1 MFYSTTK
8 KIVSEIAPG
17 NLTLFP
23 VKSPLD
29 SSKCKPLHLVIKK
42 KKKFFSKRENYV
54 PTPFRLT
61 DILIDGQDLDFG
73 LSSSIIACFSESS
86 SASLSAQVG
95 VDSGHVDVGAHIS
108 GSSSDAMSS
117 VEMRKHTISERTLLD
132 VTKDRKV
139 NREHGFVKQ
148 MKNNTV
154 YVILEVIET
163 EHACSVNNS
172 AKAETGMKLLM
183 KLLGTEAD
191 LSVSRERKLTF
202 PARTSIAY
210 KVSELMISP
219 SDILEL
225 DWESYLQN
233 TEMSRFD
240 RKPRLAALLAE
251 LTKMCADKKILFLNA
266 ILEILE
272 HSDSFAVLDEMLDP
286 ITEDLQPDFQVLD
299 QTEED
304 NRACVEKVLDLLGI
318 KKEDPPGE
326 PLALTPESEG
336 IIRAVIILIQSLSEM
351 DPETLI
357 LLANC
362 VKAEIISK
370 QLKLVTIIDDKWSG
384 APRYQRN
391 FLEDEEDPEKVLI
404 TQLTDEEFQITQQVL
419 EDFGFQLDRESA
431 SVLRIK
437 NCKQGDVLSLYAALY
452 ALNGLCN

>member
-8 KIVSEIAPG
+8 KIVSEIDPG
-17 NLTLFP
+17 SLTLFP

-29 SSKCKPLHLVIKK
+29 SPKCKPLHLVIKK
-42 KKKFFSKRENYV
+42 KKKIFSKRENYA

-86 SASLSAQVG
+86 SASLSAQVC

-139 NREHGFVKQ
+139 NREHRFVKQ

-172 AKAETGMKLLM
+172 SKAETGMKVLM
-183 KLLGTEAD
+183 KLLKMEAD
-191 LSVSRERKLTF
+191 LSVRRERKLTF

-219 SDILEL
+219 NDNLEL
-225 DWESYLQN
+225 NWDLCFQGPD
-233 TEMSRFD
+233 MSRFD
-240 RKPRLAALLAE
+240 QKPRLAASLAE

-286 ITEDLQPDFQVLD
+286 IMEDLQPDFQVLD

-304 NRACVEKVLDLLGI
+304 NRACVEKMLDLLGI
-318 KKEDPPGE
+318 KKEGPPGE

-336 IIRAVIILIQSLSEM
+336 IIRAINILIQSLSEM

-357 LLANC
+357 LLASC

-384 APRYQRN
+384 APQYQRDL
-391 FLEDEEDPEKVLI
+391 LEDEEDPEKVLI
-404 TQLTDEEFQITQQVL
+404 NQLTDEEFEITQQVL
-419 EDFGFQLDRESA
+419 EEFGFQLDRESA

-437 NCKQGDVLSLYAALY
+437 NRKQGDVLSLFAALY
-452 ALNGLCN
+452 ALNALCD